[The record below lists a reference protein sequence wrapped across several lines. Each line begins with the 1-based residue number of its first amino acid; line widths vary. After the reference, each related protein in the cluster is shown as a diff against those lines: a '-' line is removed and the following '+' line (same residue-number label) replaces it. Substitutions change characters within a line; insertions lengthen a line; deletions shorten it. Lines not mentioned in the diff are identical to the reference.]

1 LRGAASTGWI
11 NAAAAITAAAA
22 KICLSITS
30 SHKYEGR
37 PAHIRWMDNCG
48 VSHSFGDRR
57 VPRAFVM
64 QDEALFIS
72 CDKKAGGLAHAGF
85 NAD

>member
-1 LRGAASTGWI
+1 
-11 NAAAAITAAAA
+11 
-22 KICLSITS
+22 
-30 SHKYEGR
+30 
-37 PAHIRWMDNCG
+37 MDNCG
-48 VSHSFGDRR
+48 VSHSFGGRR